1 MKKDIDAIME
11 KKGLDVILVSGPS
24 GHNPSLYYFTGNVH
38 MTHGVLI
45 KKRGEEPVLFYHS
58 MERDEAAKTG
68 METRNLDE
76 YRYDKLLKEVNG
88 DRVQASALRYKKVLT
103 DLGVNSGRMA
113 VYGLIEAG
121 VSFSVYNAL
130 QEIMPELEIVG
141 EVGSTLLLEAME
153 TKGEEEVE
161 HIRRMGQV
169 TVEIVDKVAKFLQSH
184 KSKDGYLVKADGKR
198 LTISDVKRKIDLWA
212 IESGVTNPH
221 DCIFAIGR
229 DAGVPHSTG
238 NPDDF
243 LQLGKTIIFDI
254 FLQEPG
260 GGFHY
265 DFTRTWCLGHAPE
278 EEQNLYQ
285 DVRTVF
291 DEIMGGLEANAPFK
305 ALQERTCELFEAQ
318 GHPTVKSDPL
328 TQEGYVH
335 GLGHGLGL
343 HVHEQPFS
351 REKEAKLKAGVVV
364 TIEPGLYY
372 PEKEMGVRLED
383 TVYVHVDGKIEILA
397 EYPYDLVLPLE
408 E

>member
-1 MKKDIDAIME
+1 MKKDIDALM
-11 KKGLDVILVSGPS
+11 KKKNLDVILVSGPS
-24 GHNPSLYYFTGNVH
+24 GHNPSLYYFTGPVH
-38 MTHGVLI
+38 LTHGVLI
-45 KKRGEEPVLFYHS
+45 KKRGEAPVLFFHS
-58 MERDEAAKTG
+58 MERDEAAKTSL
-68 METRNLDE
+68 ETRNLDE
-76 YRYDKLLKEVNG
+76 YRFNELLKEVEG
-88 DRVQASALRYKKVLT
+88 DHTKAEALRYKKVLA
-103 DLGVNSGRMA
+103 DLGVSSGRMA

-121 VSFSVYNAL
+121 ESFSIYNAL

-153 TKGEEEVE
+153 TKDEEEVT

-184 KSKDGYLVKADGKR
+184 KSKNGFLVKADGDR
-198 LTISDVKRKIDLWA
+198 LTIGEVKRNIDLWA
-212 IESGVTNPH
+212 AESGVGNPH
-221 DCIFAIGR
+221 DCIFAIGH

-238 NPDDF
+238 NLDDF

-254 FLQEPG
+254 FLQESG
-260 GGFHY
+260 GGYHY

-278 EEQNLYQ
+278 EEQKLYH
-285 DVRTVF
+285 DVRAVF
-291 DEIMGGLEANAPFK
+291 DEIMDGLEANAPFK

-318 GHPTVKSDPL
+318 GHPTVKTDPL
-328 TQEGYVH
+328 TQNGYVH

-343 HVHEQPFS
+343 RVHEQPFS
-351 REKEAKLKAGVVV
+351 REEEAKLKPGVVL

-383 TVYVHVDGKIEILA
+383 TVYVHADGKIEILA